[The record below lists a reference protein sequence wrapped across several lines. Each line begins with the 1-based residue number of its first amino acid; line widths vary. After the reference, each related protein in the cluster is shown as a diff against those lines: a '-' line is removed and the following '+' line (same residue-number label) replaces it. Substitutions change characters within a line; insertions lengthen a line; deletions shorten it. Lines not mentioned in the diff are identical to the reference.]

1 MLNIHQLFSTHGI
14 TPKGVIHIGAHEGQE
29 LALYKSMGF
38 KTILLIEADPDTY
51 RLLEGTVGRAGIGP
65 EIKGNTINVAIS
77 DHDGHATLYRTS
89 NSQSNSLLRLKDHLE
104 VYPYITETGHIKVP
118 TRRLDTLLN
127 ELKIDPSLFNYLHM
141 DIQGG
146 EYQAL
151 QGATNTL
158 QYIEAITSEVNQREM
173 YEGAVLQDQLEEWL
187 DGGGR
192 RYQRKDEIVGGDGWG
207 DAFYV
212 RRPFVQMSCIG
223 QLGRFG
229 NAAWQ
234 YMFGLVKSH
243 QTGADLRTNWMGAG
257 IFDFGIYR
265 KGIGPYPCLPGLKI
279 DYEDTHLVE
288 NSRHLWG
295 SNNPILGKNY
305 EDIAGFYQFH
315 TSFYRPWKDK
325 IRQVF
330 RVTDRANWV
339 YSAVAHLRW
348 GDDYG
353 QQPQRAPFFRTP
365 VGQVKEWAK
374 MVEGKMFQN
383 CSAFLVTPVTHIC
396 TDAPYVELLGEGLPA
411 KYMAGAVA
419 RSHPHD
425 ALAYD
430 FDMMVNANYLL
441 VSNSSLSMFAAL
453 LNRNF
458 DDEGWRGHCYRPVP
472 KLGPGKVVEAVEIE
486 EFDPWNA
493 DVLLGK

>member
-1 MLNIHQLFSTHGI
+1 MLNIPNLFKTHNL

-29 LALYKSMGF
+29 LKLYKEMGF

-51 RLLEGTVGRAGIGP
+51 RLLEATVARAGIGP
-65 EIKGNTINVAIS
+65 EIRGNTINVAIS
-77 DHDGHATLYRTS
+77 DHDGHATFYRTN

-104 VYPYITETGHIKVP
+104 VYPQIREVEHIRVP
-118 TRRLDTLLN
+118 CRRLDTLLN

-146 EYQAL
+146 EYHAL

-158 QYIEAITSEVNQREM
+158 GYIEAITSEVNTREM
-173 YEGAVLQDQLEEWL
+173 YSGTVLQDQLEEWL

-212 RRPFVQMSCIG
+212 RRPYVQMSCIG

-229 NAAWQ
+229 NACWQ
-234 YMFGLVKSH
+234 MMFGMVKSH
-243 QTGADLRTNWMGAG
+243 QTGIDFRTNWKGGG
-257 IFDFGIYR
+257 ILEPFSGT
-265 KGIGPYPCLPGLKI
+265 YPCLPGLKI

-288 NSRHLWG
+288 NSKHMWG
-295 SNNPILGKNY
+295 TTNPILGQRN
-305 EDIAGFYQFH
+305 EDLAGFYQFH
-315 TSFYRPWKDK
+315 TSFYATWKSQ
-325 IRQVF
+325 IRDIF
-330 RVTDRANWV
+330 RVKDRKA
-339 YSAVAHLRW
+339 YGYAAVAHLRW

-374 MVEGKMFQN
+374 MVEGRMFQN
-383 CSAFLVTPVTHIC
+383 CSAFCVTPVIYIA
-396 TDAPYVELLGEGLPA
+396 TDASENTYHEQKWHEIATVGPKWRGLETTSLG
-411 KYMAGAVA
+411 
-419 RSHPHD
+419 
-425 ALAYD
+425 YD
-430 FDMMVNANYLL
+430 FDMMVHANYLL